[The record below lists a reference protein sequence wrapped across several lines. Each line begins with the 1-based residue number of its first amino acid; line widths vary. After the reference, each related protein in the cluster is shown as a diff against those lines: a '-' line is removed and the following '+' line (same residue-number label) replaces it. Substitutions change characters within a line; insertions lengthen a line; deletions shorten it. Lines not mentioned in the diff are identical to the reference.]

1 MTSFS
6 TILGMLPTLIIG
18 GEGSEL
24 YRGMA
29 IVNVFGMITGT
40 FLSIVVTPIFIENL
54 GIPKHVKGDQGT

>member
-54 GIPKHVKGDQGT
+54 GIPKNK